1 MKLDWMQQHRSLIAK
16 LIRFA
21 NAYTVMYNKSVDM
34 GTPINISAA
43 QIQTLEY
50 IMENENAKMSE
61 IAEKLGVTR
70 GTFSKNAMQLQEK
83 GLIKKYRRDDNKKEI
98 YLFATDFG
106 RQVYEQYTSFV
117 YENWYHKM
125 FEIADEVP
133 DEYLKKFE
141 EMLDWYTYTIISAGK
156 VEDKVPG
163 YTPIE

>member
-1 MKLDWMQQHRSLIAK
+1 MQEHRSLIAK

-21 NAYTVMYNKSVDM
+21 NAYTVMYNKPVNYGTNVD
-34 GTPINISAA
+34 ISAA

-50 IMENENAKMSE
+50 IMENENLKMSE

-98 YLFATDFG
+98 YLFATDLG
-106 RQVYEQYTSFV
+106 KQLYQQYTSYV

-125 FEIADEVP
+125 FELADEVP
-133 DEYLKKFE
+133 ETYLKKFE
-141 EMLDWYTYTIISAGK
+141 EMLDWYTYTIIMAGK
-156 VEDKVPG
+156 VNDKVPS